1 MKQYTIGKK
10 AAVIV
15 VHQLCMVLMVTGVY
29 ATGYAFRH
37 EAHGNIDI
45 YTLISLAGL
54 VGSFVSL
61 AYMANVAGRKS
72 EDDYTIYYLPIDR
85 IYSDLLLVVFTLL
98 MVFMGKVISGVK
110 NQHFD
115 YASLIMTAGTFTFLF
130 DLAFIIFY
138 QSIVRKIKGNI
149 LCTHSLL
156 YKGYEL
162 LKRVI
167 EKKDIHTQ
175 KTKEIMRIQE
185 ALEAISEGAL
195 DTTLNVNEF
204 HGQQK
209 KVAEAVNHIR
219 QGLMSSVNES
229 LKNEKLKADLITNVS
244 HDIKTPLTSIVNY
257 VDLLKRENLE
267 NENAKYYIHVLEEKS
282 QRLKQL
288 TEDLVETSKITS
300 GNVKLNM
307 QKLDLVEL
315 LYQTG
320 GEFNERFES
329 RNLTIVTKI
338 PSEQIFIYADGRQL
352 YRSIENLYT
361 NAAKYALENTRVYVE
376 LEKADKKAVF
386 TIKNV
391 SKNELDIV
399 SNGNVDLTERFVRG
413 ERSRTT
419 EGSGLGLSIAK
430 NLTHL
435 MGGKFEIKVD
445 GDLFIATIAILY
457 FKSTQ
462 YFRIIWRKLQIK
474 FDKLTSHDITFV
486 GIIQTAR
493 ASGLEKFPMPYVL
506 TNCHNSLCAVGGTIN
521 EDDHMF
527 GLTCAKKYGGVYVPP
542 HQAVIHQFARDACR
556 RRKDDPWL

>member
-1 MKQYTIGKK
+1 MI
-10 AAVIV
+10 
-15 VHQLCMVLMVTGVY
+15 LMVTGVF

-37 EAHGNIDI
+37 DAHGNIDI

-72 EDDYTIYYLPIDR
+72 EDDYTIYYLPIDKV
-85 IYSDLLLVVFTLL
+85 YSDVMLVIFTLL

-110 NQHFD
+110 NQNFD

-130 DLAFIIFY
+130 DMAFIILY

-149 LCTHSLL
+149 LCTHSLM

-445 GDLFIATIAILY
+445 GDLFIATITY
-457 FKSTQ
+457 N
-462 YFRIIWRKLQIK
+462 II
-474 FDKLTSHDITFV
+474 
-486 GIIQTAR
+486 
-493 ASGLEKFPMPYVL
+493 
-506 TNCHNSLCAVGGTIN
+506 
-521 EDDHMF
+521 
-527 GLTCAKKYGGVYVPP
+527 
-542 HQAVIHQFARDACR
+542 
-556 RRKDDPWL
+556 

>member
-1 MKQYTIGKK
+1 MRQYTIGKK

-15 VHQLCMVLMVTGVY
+15 LHQLCMILMVTGVF

-37 EAHGNIDI
+37 DAHENIDI
-45 YTLISLAGL
+45 YALISLAGL
-54 VGSFVSL
+54 VGSFVSM

-72 EDDYTIYYLPIDR
+72 EDDYTIYYLPIDKV
-85 IYSDLLLVVFTLL
+85 YSDVMLVIFTLL

-115 YASLIMTAGTFTFLF
+115 YASLIMTTGTFTFLF
-130 DLAFIIFY
+130 DLAFIILY

-149 LCTHSLL
+149 LCTHSLM

-175 KTKEIMRIQE
+175 KNKEIMRIQE

-376 LEKADKKAVF
+376 LEKADTKAVF

-399 SNGNVDLTERFVRG
+399 SDGNVDLTERFVRG

-445 GDLFIATIAILY
+445 GDLFIATITY
-457 FKSTQ
+457 N
-462 YFRIIWRKLQIK
+462 II
-474 FDKLTSHDITFV
+474 
-486 GIIQTAR
+486 
-493 ASGLEKFPMPYVL
+493 
-506 TNCHNSLCAVGGTIN
+506 
-521 EDDHMF
+521 
-527 GLTCAKKYGGVYVPP
+527 
-542 HQAVIHQFARDACR
+542 
-556 RRKDDPWL
+556 

>member
-45 YTLISLAGL
+45 YTLISLAGV

-85 IYSDLLLVVFTLL
+85 VYSDVLLVIFTLL

-110 NQHFD
+110 NQQFD

-257 VDLLKRENLE
+257 VDLLKRENLD
-267 NENAKYYIHVLEEKS
+267 NENAKYYIHVLEDKS

-320 GEFNERFES
+320 GEFNERFEA

-399 SNGNVDLTERFVRG
+399 SDGNVDLTERFVRG

-445 GDLFIATIAILY
+445 GDLFIATITY
-457 FKSTQ
+457 N
-462 YFRIIWRKLQIK
+462 II
-474 FDKLTSHDITFV
+474 
-486 GIIQTAR
+486 
-493 ASGLEKFPMPYVL
+493 
-506 TNCHNSLCAVGGTIN
+506 
-521 EDDHMF
+521 
-527 GLTCAKKYGGVYVPP
+527 
-542 HQAVIHQFARDACR
+542 
-556 RRKDDPWL
+556 

>member
-72 EDDYTIYYLPIDR
+72 EDDYTIYYLPIDKV
-85 IYSDLLLVVFTLL
+85 YSDVMLVIFTLL

-115 YASLIMTAGTFTFLF
+115 YASLIMTVGTFTFLF

-149 LCTHSLL
+149 LCTHSLI

-175 KTKEIMRIQE
+175 KNKEIMRIQE

-257 VDLLKRENLE
+257 VDLLKRENLD
-267 NENAKYYIHVLEEKS
+267 NDNAKYYIHVLEEKS

-320 GEFNERFES
+320 GEFNERFEA

-376 LEKADKKAVF
+376 LEKADTKAVF

-399 SNGNVDLTERFVRG
+399 SDGNVDLTERFVRG

-445 GDLFIATIAILY
+445 GDLFIATITY
-457 FKSTQ
+457 N
-462 YFRIIWRKLQIK
+462 II
-474 FDKLTSHDITFV
+474 
-486 GIIQTAR
+486 
-493 ASGLEKFPMPYVL
+493 
-506 TNCHNSLCAVGGTIN
+506 
-521 EDDHMF
+521 
-527 GLTCAKKYGGVYVPP
+527 
-542 HQAVIHQFARDACR
+542 
-556 RRKDDPWL
+556 

>member
-15 VHQLCMVLMVTGVY
+15 LHQLCMILMVTGVF

-37 EAHGNIDI
+37 DAHGNIDI

-72 EDDYTIYYLPIDR
+72 EDDYTIYYLPIDKV
-85 IYSDLLLVVFTLL
+85 YSDVMLVIFTLL

-115 YASLIMTAGTFTFLF
+115 YASLIMTTGTFTFLF
-130 DLAFIIFY
+130 DMAFIILY

-149 LCTHSLL
+149 LCTHSLM

-219 QGLMSSVNES
+219 QGLISSVNES

-413 ERSRTT
+413 ERSRIT

-445 GDLFIATIAILY
+445 GDLFIATITY
-457 FKSTQ
+457 N
-462 YFRIIWRKLQIK
+462 II
-474 FDKLTSHDITFV
+474 
-486 GIIQTAR
+486 
-493 ASGLEKFPMPYVL
+493 
-506 TNCHNSLCAVGGTIN
+506 
-521 EDDHMF
+521 
-527 GLTCAKKYGGVYVPP
+527 
-542 HQAVIHQFARDACR
+542 
-556 RRKDDPWL
+556 

>member
-1 MKQYTIGKK
+1 MRQYTIGKK

-15 VHQLCMVLMVTGVY
+15 LHQLCMILMVTGVF

-37 EAHGNIDI
+37 DAHENIDI
-45 YTLISLAGL
+45 YALISLAGL
-54 VGSFVSL
+54 VGSFVSI

-72 EDDYTIYYLPIDR
+72 EDDYTIYYLPIDKV
-85 IYSDLLLVVFTLL
+85 YSDVMLVIFTLL

-115 YASLIMTAGTFTFLF
+115 YASLIMTTGTFTFLF
-130 DLAFIIFY
+130 DLAFIILY

-149 LCTHSLL
+149 LCTHSLM

-376 LEKADKKAVF
+376 LEKADTKAVF

-399 SNGNVDLTERFVRG
+399 SDGNVDLTERFVRG

-445 GDLFIATIAILY
+445 GDLFIATITY
-457 FKSTQ
+457 N
-462 YFRIIWRKLQIK
+462 II
-474 FDKLTSHDITFV
+474 
-486 GIIQTAR
+486 
-493 ASGLEKFPMPYVL
+493 
-506 TNCHNSLCAVGGTIN
+506 
-521 EDDHMF
+521 
-527 GLTCAKKYGGVYVPP
+527 
-542 HQAVIHQFARDACR
+542 
-556 RRKDDPWL
+556 

>member
-1 MKQYTIGKK
+1 MRQYTIGKK

-15 VHQLCMVLMVTGVY
+15 LHQLCMILMVTGVF

-37 EAHGNIDI
+37 DAHENIDI
-45 YTLISLAGL
+45 YALISLAGL

-72 EDDYTIYYLPIDR
+72 EDDYTIYYLPIDKV
-85 IYSDLLLVVFTLL
+85 YSDVMLVIFTLL

-115 YASLIMTAGTFTFLF
+115 YASLIMTTGTFTFLF
-130 DLAFIIFY
+130 DLAFIILY
-138 QSIVRKIKGNI
+138 QSIVRKIKGDI
-149 LCTHSLL
+149 LCTHSLM

-376 LEKADKKAVF
+376 LEKADTKAVF

-399 SNGNVDLTERFVRG
+399 SDGNVDLTERFVRG

-445 GDLFIATIAILY
+445 GDLFIATITY
-457 FKSTQ
+457 N
-462 YFRIIWRKLQIK
+462 II
-474 FDKLTSHDITFV
+474 
-486 GIIQTAR
+486 
-493 ASGLEKFPMPYVL
+493 
-506 TNCHNSLCAVGGTIN
+506 
-521 EDDHMF
+521 
-527 GLTCAKKYGGVYVPP
+527 
-542 HQAVIHQFARDACR
+542 
-556 RRKDDPWL
+556 

>member
-15 VHQLCMVLMVTGVY
+15 LHQLCMILMVTGVF

-37 EAHGNIDI
+37 DAHENIDI

-54 VGSFVSL
+54 VGSFMSL

-72 EDDYTIYYLPIDR
+72 EDDYTIYYLPIDKV
-85 IYSDLLLVVFTLL
+85 YSDVMLVIFTLL

-130 DLAFIIFY
+130 DLAFIILY

-149 LCTHSLL
+149 LCTHSLM

-445 GDLFIATIAILY
+445 GDLFIATITY
-457 FKSTQ
+457 N
-462 YFRIIWRKLQIK
+462 II
-474 FDKLTSHDITFV
+474 
-486 GIIQTAR
+486 
-493 ASGLEKFPMPYVL
+493 
-506 TNCHNSLCAVGGTIN
+506 
-521 EDDHMF
+521 
-527 GLTCAKKYGGVYVPP
+527 
-542 HQAVIHQFARDACR
+542 
-556 RRKDDPWL
+556 

>member
-1 MKQYTIGKK
+1 MKQYTIGRK

-15 VHQLCMVLMVTGVY
+15 LHQLCMILMVTGVF

-37 EAHGNIDI
+37 DAHGNIDI

-72 EDDYTIYYLPIDR
+72 EDDYTIYYLPIDKV
-85 IYSDLLLVVFTLL
+85 YSDVMLVIFTLL

-110 NQHFD
+110 NKHFD

-130 DLAFIIFY
+130 DLAFIILY

-149 LCTHSLL
+149 LCTHSLM

-175 KTKEIMRIQE
+175 KNKEIMRIQE

-376 LEKADKKAVF
+376 LEKADTKAVF

-445 GDLFIATIAILY
+445 GDLFIATITY
-457 FKSTQ
+457 N
-462 YFRIIWRKLQIK
+462 II
-474 FDKLTSHDITFV
+474 
-486 GIIQTAR
+486 
-493 ASGLEKFPMPYVL
+493 
-506 TNCHNSLCAVGGTIN
+506 
-521 EDDHMF
+521 
-527 GLTCAKKYGGVYVPP
+527 
-542 HQAVIHQFARDACR
+542 
-556 RRKDDPWL
+556 

>member
-15 VHQLCMVLMVTGVY
+15 LHQLCMILMVTGVF

-37 EAHGNIDI
+37 DAHGNIDI

-72 EDDYTIYYLPIDR
+72 EDDYTIYYLQIDKV
-85 IYSDLLLVVFTLL
+85 YSDVMLVIFTLL

-110 NQHFD
+110 NKHFD

-130 DLAFIIFY
+130 DLAFIILY

-149 LCTHSLL
+149 LYTHSLM

-445 GDLFIATIAILY
+445 GDLFIATITY
-457 FKSTQ
+457 N
-462 YFRIIWRKLQIK
+462 II
-474 FDKLTSHDITFV
+474 
-486 GIIQTAR
+486 
-493 ASGLEKFPMPYVL
+493 
-506 TNCHNSLCAVGGTIN
+506 
-521 EDDHMF
+521 
-527 GLTCAKKYGGVYVPP
+527 
-542 HQAVIHQFARDACR
+542 
-556 RRKDDPWL
+556 

>member
-15 VHQLCMVLMVTGVY
+15 LHQLCMILMVTGVF

-37 EAHGNIDI
+37 DAHGNIDI

-72 EDDYTIYYLPIDR
+72 EDDYTIYYLPIDKV
-85 IYSDLLLVVFTLL
+85 YSDVMLVIFTLL

-115 YASLIMTAGTFTFLF
+115 YASLIMTVGTFTFLF
-130 DLAFIIFY
+130 DLAFIILY

-149 LCTHSLL
+149 LYTHSLM
-156 YKGYEL
+156 YKGYEII
-162 LKRVI
+162 KRVI

-175 KTKEIMRIQE
+175 KNKEIMRIQE

-445 GDLFIATIAILY
+445 GDLFIATITY
-457 FKSTQ
+457 N
-462 YFRIIWRKLQIK
+462 II
-474 FDKLTSHDITFV
+474 
-486 GIIQTAR
+486 
-493 ASGLEKFPMPYVL
+493 
-506 TNCHNSLCAVGGTIN
+506 
-521 EDDHMF
+521 
-527 GLTCAKKYGGVYVPP
+527 
-542 HQAVIHQFARDACR
+542 
-556 RRKDDPWL
+556 

>member
-1 MKQYTIGKK
+1 
-10 AAVIV
+10 
-15 VHQLCMVLMVTGVY
+15 
-29 ATGYAFRH
+29 
-37 EAHGNIDI
+37 
-45 YTLISLAGL
+45 
-54 VGSFVSL
+54 
-61 AYMANVAGRKS
+61 
-72 EDDYTIYYLPIDR
+72 
-85 IYSDLLLVVFTLL
+85 
-98 MVFMGKVISGVK
+98 
-110 NQHFD
+110 
-115 YASLIMTAGTFTFLF
+115 
-130 DLAFIIFY
+130 
-138 QSIVRKIKGNI
+138 
-149 LCTHSLL
+149 
-156 YKGYEL
+156 
-162 LKRVI
+162 
-167 EKKDIHTQ
+167 
-175 KTKEIMRIQE
+175 MRIQE

-361 NAAKYALENTRVYVE
+361 NAAKYALEIPE
-376 LEKADKKAVF
+376 C
-386 TIKNV
+386 
-391 SKNELDIV
+391 
-399 SNGNVDLTERFVRG
+399 
-413 ERSRTT
+413 
-419 EGSGLGLSIAK
+419 
-430 NLTHL
+430 
-435 MGGKFEIKVD
+435 M
-445 GDLFIATIAILY
+445 
-457 FKSTQ
+457 
-462 YFRIIWRKLQIK
+462 
-474 FDKLTSHDITFV
+474 
-486 GIIQTAR
+486 
-493 ASGLEKFPMPYVL
+493 
-506 TNCHNSLCAVGGTIN
+506 
-521 EDDHMF
+521 
-527 GLTCAKKYGGVYVPP
+527 
-542 HQAVIHQFARDACR
+542 
-556 RRKDDPWL
+556 

>member
-15 VHQLCMVLMVTGVY
+15 LHQLCMILMVTGVF

-37 EAHGNIDI
+37 DAHGNIDI

-72 EDDYTIYYLPIDR
+72 EDDYTIYYLPIDKV
-85 IYSDLLLVVFTLL
+85 YSDVMLVIFTLL

-110 NQHFD
+110 NQQFD

-130 DLAFIIFY
+130 DMAFIILY

-149 LCTHSLL
+149 LCTHSLM

-445 GDLFIATIAILY
+445 GDLFIATITY
-457 FKSTQ
+457 N
-462 YFRIIWRKLQIK
+462 II
-474 FDKLTSHDITFV
+474 
-486 GIIQTAR
+486 
-493 ASGLEKFPMPYVL
+493 
-506 TNCHNSLCAVGGTIN
+506 
-521 EDDHMF
+521 
-527 GLTCAKKYGGVYVPP
+527 
-542 HQAVIHQFARDACR
+542 
-556 RRKDDPWL
+556 

>member
-15 VHQLCMVLMVTGVY
+15 LHQLCMVLMVTGVY

-37 EAHGNIDI
+37 ETHGNIDI

-61 AYMANVAGRKS
+61 AYMANIAGRKS

-85 IYSDLLLVVFTLL
+85 IYSDVLLVVFALL

-110 NQHFD
+110 NQRFD

-162 LKRVI
+162 QKRVI

-257 VDLLKRENLE
+257 VDLLKRENLD
-267 NENAKYYIHVLEEKS
+267 NENAKYYIHVLEDKS

-320 GEFNERFES
+320 GEFNERFEA

-376 LEKADKKAVF
+376 LEKADKKAIF

-399 SNGNVDLTERFVRG
+399 SDGNVDLTERFVRG

-445 GDLFIATIAILY
+445 GDLFIATITY
-457 FKSTQ
+457 N
-462 YFRIIWRKLQIK
+462 II
-474 FDKLTSHDITFV
+474 
-486 GIIQTAR
+486 
-493 ASGLEKFPMPYVL
+493 
-506 TNCHNSLCAVGGTIN
+506 
-521 EDDHMF
+521 
-527 GLTCAKKYGGVYVPP
+527 
-542 HQAVIHQFARDACR
+542 
-556 RRKDDPWL
+556 

>member
-37 EAHGNIDI
+37 ETHGNIDI

-61 AYMANVAGRKS
+61 AYMANIAGRKS

-85 IYSDLLLVVFTLL
+85 IYSDVLLVVFALL

-110 NQHFD
+110 NQRFD
-115 YASLIMTAGTFTFLF
+115 YASLIMTTGTFTFLF

-162 LKRVI
+162 QKRVI

-257 VDLLKRENLE
+257 VDLLKRENLD
-267 NENAKYYIHVLEEKS
+267 NENAKYYIHVLEDKS

-320 GEFNERFES
+320 GEFNERFEA

-376 LEKADKKAVF
+376 LEKADKKAIF

-399 SNGNVDLTERFVRG
+399 SDGNVDLTERFVRG

-445 GDLFIATIAILY
+445 GDLFIATITY
-457 FKSTQ
+457 N
-462 YFRIIWRKLQIK
+462 II
-474 FDKLTSHDITFV
+474 
-486 GIIQTAR
+486 
-493 ASGLEKFPMPYVL
+493 
-506 TNCHNSLCAVGGTIN
+506 
-521 EDDHMF
+521 
-527 GLTCAKKYGGVYVPP
+527 
-542 HQAVIHQFARDACR
+542 
-556 RRKDDPWL
+556 

>member
-15 VHQLCMVLMVTGVY
+15 LHQLCMILMVTGVF

-37 EAHGNIDI
+37 DAHGNIDI

-72 EDDYTIYYLPIDR
+72 EDDYTIYYLPIDKV
-85 IYSDLLLVVFTLL
+85 YSDVMLVIFTLL

-110 NQHFD
+110 NQYFD

-130 DLAFIIFY
+130 DLAFIILY

-149 LCTHSLL
+149 LCTHSLM

-376 LEKADKKAVF
+376 LEKADTKAVF

-445 GDLFIATIAILY
+445 GDLFIATITY
-457 FKSTQ
+457 N
-462 YFRIIWRKLQIK
+462 II
-474 FDKLTSHDITFV
+474 
-486 GIIQTAR
+486 
-493 ASGLEKFPMPYVL
+493 
-506 TNCHNSLCAVGGTIN
+506 
-521 EDDHMF
+521 
-527 GLTCAKKYGGVYVPP
+527 
-542 HQAVIHQFARDACR
+542 
-556 RRKDDPWL
+556 

>member
-15 VHQLCMVLMVTGVY
+15 LHQLCMILMVTGVF

-37 EAHGNIDI
+37 DAHGNIDI

-72 EDDYTIYYLPIDR
+72 EDDYTIYYLPIDKV
-85 IYSDLLLVVFTLL
+85 YSDVMLVIFTLL
-98 MVFMGKVISGVK
+98 MVFMGKVISGEK

-130 DLAFIIFY
+130 DMAFIILY

-149 LCTHSLL
+149 LCTHSLM

-445 GDLFIATIAILY
+445 GDLFIATITY
-457 FKSTQ
+457 N
-462 YFRIIWRKLQIK
+462 II
-474 FDKLTSHDITFV
+474 
-486 GIIQTAR
+486 
-493 ASGLEKFPMPYVL
+493 
-506 TNCHNSLCAVGGTIN
+506 
-521 EDDHMF
+521 
-527 GLTCAKKYGGVYVPP
+527 
-542 HQAVIHQFARDACR
+542 
-556 RRKDDPWL
+556 

>member
-15 VHQLCMVLMVTGVY
+15 LHQLFMILMVTGVF

-37 EAHGNIDI
+37 DAHGNIDI

-72 EDDYTIYYLPIDR
+72 EDDYTIYYLPIDKV
-85 IYSDLLLVVFTLL
+85 YSDVMLVIFTLL

-115 YASLIMTAGTFTFLF
+115 HASLIMTAGTFTFLF
-130 DLAFIIFY
+130 DLAFIILY

-149 LCTHSLL
+149 LYTYSLI
-156 YKGYEL
+156 YKGYEII
-162 LKRVI
+162 KRVI

-175 KTKEIMRIQE
+175 KNKEIMRIQE

-445 GDLFIATIAILY
+445 GDLFIATITY
-457 FKSTQ
+457 N
-462 YFRIIWRKLQIK
+462 II
-474 FDKLTSHDITFV
+474 
-486 GIIQTAR
+486 
-493 ASGLEKFPMPYVL
+493 
-506 TNCHNSLCAVGGTIN
+506 
-521 EDDHMF
+521 
-527 GLTCAKKYGGVYVPP
+527 
-542 HQAVIHQFARDACR
+542 
-556 RRKDDPWL
+556 

>member
-85 IYSDLLLVVFTLL
+85 VYSDVLLVIFTLL

-110 NQHFD
+110 NQQFD

-162 LKRVI
+162 QKRVI

-257 VDLLKRENLE
+257 VDLLKRENLD
-267 NENAKYYIHVLEEKS
+267 NENAKYYIHVLEDKS

-320 GEFNERFES
+320 GEFNERFEA

-376 LEKADKKAVF
+376 LEKADKKAIF

-391 SKNELDIV
+391 SKKELDIV
-399 SNGNVDLTERFVRG
+399 SDGNVDLTERFVRG

-445 GDLFIATIAILY
+445 GDLFIATITY
-457 FKSTQ
+457 N
-462 YFRIIWRKLQIK
+462 II
-474 FDKLTSHDITFV
+474 
-486 GIIQTAR
+486 
-493 ASGLEKFPMPYVL
+493 
-506 TNCHNSLCAVGGTIN
+506 
-521 EDDHMF
+521 
-527 GLTCAKKYGGVYVPP
+527 
-542 HQAVIHQFARDACR
+542 
-556 RRKDDPWL
+556 

>member
-85 IYSDLLLVVFTLL
+85 VYSDVMLVIFTLL

-115 YASLIMTAGTFTFLF
+115 YASLIMTVGTFTFLF

-175 KTKEIMRIQE
+175 KNKEIMRIQE

-257 VDLLKRENLE
+257 VDLLKRENLD
-267 NENAKYYIHVLEEKS
+267 NDNAKYYIHVLEEKS

-320 GEFNERFES
+320 GEFNERFEA

-376 LEKADKKAVF
+376 LEKADTKAVF
-386 TIKNV
+386 IIKNV

-399 SNGNVDLTERFVRG
+399 SDGNVDLTERFVRG

-445 GDLFIATIAILY
+445 GDLFIATITY
-457 FKSTQ
+457 N
-462 YFRIIWRKLQIK
+462 II
-474 FDKLTSHDITFV
+474 
-486 GIIQTAR
+486 
-493 ASGLEKFPMPYVL
+493 
-506 TNCHNSLCAVGGTIN
+506 
-521 EDDHMF
+521 
-527 GLTCAKKYGGVYVPP
+527 
-542 HQAVIHQFARDACR
+542 
-556 RRKDDPWL
+556 